1 MSTTADARRAW
12 TLALFAFT
20 GLSGLVLQVRGALLP
35 TFGAVF
41 GVSEAQL
48 GLIAPLATVGYVVP
62 IVAVGLTA
70 GRGPVR
76 WTLLAGAGG
85 TALLLGGISLAPTY
99 PLLAVALAIRM
110 LPTGLVRGLDRPI
123 LSHLYADDRGR
134 IFNLQTT
141 CWAIG
146 AALGPA
152 FVTVLLPVADW
163 RAVYAVLAVLTLPI
177 LLAVWRLDPPE
188 SLAHETALSLPALGR
203 LLRRTEVQAMA
214 LMLVLVVGAEST
226 LFTWLPY
233 YGTRFF
239 ARGSANLLLSTYLL
253 AYIPGRLGFAW
264 ALGRVD
270 TAPLVGAAALVAT
283 GGVLGLAVAPGYWK
297 FGAVFLVGLMI
308 AGLFPS
314 ILAWGTDAAPEYSA
328 PVNAVGMT
336 AGQVGF
342 FLFPA
347 IVGVTMT
354 AVGVTVGMLVPGAL
368 LAALA
373 VVVAAL
379 RFGGVT

>member
-1 MSTTADARRAW
+1 MSSGRARLVW

-35 TFGAVF
+35 TFGTVF
-41 GVSEAQL
+41 GVSEAEL
-48 GLIAPLATVGYVVP
+48 GLVAPLATVGYVVP

-70 GRGPVR
+70 GRAPVR
-76 WTLLAGAGG
+76 RTLLAGVGG
-85 TALLLGGISLAPTY
+85 TALLLGVISAAPTY
-99 PLLAVALAIRM
+99 PLLLAALAARM
-110 LPTGLVRGLDRPI
+110 VPTGLVRGLDRPI

-141 CWAIG
+141 CWAGG
-146 AALGPA
+146 AALGPVL
-152 FVTVLLPVADW
+152 VTVLLPVADW
-163 RAVYAVLAVLTLPI
+163 RAVYVVLAALTLPVLI
-177 LLAVWRLDPPE
+177 AVWRLAPPE
-188 SLAHETALSLPALGR
+188 SLADETALSLPALGR

-226 LFTWLPY
+226 FFTWLPY

-239 ARGSANLLLSTYLL
+239 ARGTANLLLSTYLL
-253 AYIPGRLGFAW
+253 AYVPGRLGFAW

-283 GGVLGLAVAPGYWK
+283 GGVLALALAPGLWK
-297 FGAVFLVGLMI
+297 FGAVFLIGLLI
-308 AGLFPS
+308 AGLFPT
-314 ILAWGTDAAPEYSA
+314 ILAWGTDAVPEYSA

-342 FLFPA
+342 FVFPA
-347 IVGVTMT
+347 LVGVAMT
-354 AVGVTVGMLVPGAL
+354 AAGVTVGMLVPALLLGAL
-368 LAALA
+368 
-373 VVVAAL
+373 VGVVAAL
-379 RFGGVT
+379 LVGGVS